1 MKKKIPDV
9 NPTRIDESLLG
20 QKNRWESITPLR
32 LGSAAATDFVRDE
45 SAIISDADAYTSENE
60 DDLESRFPEDEEYER
75 R

>member
-20 QKNRWESITPLR
+20 IKRHGVTVTPLR
-32 LGSAAATDFVRDE
+32 FGSAAATDFVRDE
-45 SAIISDADAYTSENE
+45 SAIISDAGGPHDE

-75 R
+75 H